1 MDEIFEKE
9 DRVDGWVLYILKDRD
24 MRARVRH
31 LNPAAEMGLHST
43 EGWEEFIHII
53 GGSGEVFTRPPRNRG
68 QWKPVERGWS
78 FYLHKNTEH
87 CLKASEDGM
96 TYLAVVV
103 RDGFCWRDEKRT
115 TLGDVLKNLK
125 SYIKERI

>member
-1 MDEIFEKE
+1 
-9 DRVDGWVLYILKDRD
+9 
-24 MRARVRH
+24 
-31 LNPAAEMGLHST
+31 MGLHST

-53 GGSGEVFTRPPRNRG
+53 GGSGEVFTKPPLSRG
-68 QWKPVERGWS
+68 QWKSVERGWT

-103 RDGFCWRDEKRT
+103 RDGFRWRDEKRT
-115 TLGDVLKNLK
+115 TLGDILKDLK

>member
-1 MDEIFEKE
+1 MGEIFEKE

-68 QWKPVERGWS
+68 QWKSVERGCT
-78 FYLHKNTEH
+78 FYLHNNTEH
-87 CLKASEDGM
+87 HLRASEDGM
-96 TYLAVVV
+96 TYLTVVV
-103 RDGFCWRDEKRT
+103 RGRFRWYDEKKK
-115 TLGDVLKNLK
+115 TLRDTLKVFDLCG
-125 SYIKERI
+125 